1 MLSLVDSPPFYK
13 LADDSLT
20 LHSCYEITSP
30 CGRPTQRVR
39 VRMGVTQGSRRR
51 YIISLVK
58 RRAFTNNKVTIVALV
73 LK

>member
-1 MLSLVDSPPFYK
+1 
-13 LADDSLT
+13 
-20 LHSCYEITSP
+20 
-30 CGRPTQRVR
+30 
-39 VRMGVTQGSRRR
+39 MGVTQGSRRR